1 MATCGTVRV
10 SLKLCN
16 RVTVTLVLE
25 AFTALAGKDDIFSGL
40 DLIFRKK
47 SVSLGYQLSSQGN

>member
-1 MATCGTVRV
+1 MSCSSRGSPERLATCGTVRV

-25 AFTALAGKDDIFSGL
+25 AFTGLAGKGTQCKMTSF
-40 DLIFRKK
+40 
-47 SVSLGYQLSSQGN
+47 QA